1 MITIPENAK
10 TNSYL
15 TIFVHSQNSTWQRNL
30 AFASDAVVTA
40 SSLLS
45 SLSFSNQ
52 AFCLVA
58 MQETDAVVLKIRCK
72 MADSL
77 TTPAEAPFNFAGR
90 GKFIHFSSRT
100 GKRILSARTPWLSRR
115 HTPYVKTP
123 KTGRTSQRQTEIESV
138 PSLNRRT
145 TLGIEKNVS
154 TPRVSKSVTPS
165 NSRIVQ
171 KETQTKDLFHDIVG
185 KTLRVFQASPLYKF
199 DFSNVKNFAEQLSK
213 FLQLETE
220 KQLFVEANGEFKDQK
235 YKTDIFVFKEISGE
249 ETKLS
254 AVKIT
259 VENFTSKPT
268 QAKSNSTAVLTAM
281 FCFVGKEEAEDPR
294 FQDHFTCLPVCLIK
308 GPVDLARSMICWFE
322 QKFDCR
328 ITPMTFSSMELGWY
342 FSLWAGMSSP
352 GKSVPIELS
361 YDASNVNGLSRILF
375 SIEQKD
381 AKELWGNIHS
391 SGSLIFTEEE
401 SITFLKALES
411 HFYHHFRINL
421 EGLPVT
427 RVRTAIAY
435 IASEGKLKI
444 VHPHYADHILEQLTR
459 AALTKEFYGRL

>member
-1 MITIPENAK
+1 
-10 TNSYL
+10 
-15 TIFVHSQNSTWQRNL
+15 
-30 AFASDAVVTA
+30 
-40 SSLLS
+40 
-45 SLSFSNQ
+45 
-52 AFCLVA
+52 

-77 TTPAEAPFNFAGR
+77 ATPSEAPFNFAGR
-90 GKFIHFSSRT
+90 RKFIHFSSRT
-100 GKRILSARTPWLSRR
+100 GKCIQSARTPWLSRR

-138 PSLNRRT
+138 PSSLNRKT
-145 TLGIEKNVS
+145 TLEIEKNVS
-154 TPRVSKSVTPS
+154 TPQVSKRETPS
-165 NSRIVQ
+165 NSRTVQ
-171 KETQTKDLFHDIVG
+171 KETQTKDLFHDIIG
-185 KTLRVFQASPLYKF
+185 KTLRVFHASPLYKF
-199 DFSNVKNFAEQLSK
+199 DFSNVKNFAEQLSG

-220 KQLFVEANGEFKDQK
+220 KQLFVGANGEFKDQK
-235 YKTDIFVFKEISGE
+235 YKTDIFVSKEISTE

-259 VENFTSKPT
+259 VENFTSKRT

-281 FCFVGKEEAEDPR
+281 FCFVGKEEAEDAR
-294 FQDHFTCLPVCLIK
+294 FQHQFTCLPICLIK

-352 GKSVPIELS
+352 GKSVPIELC

-381 AKELWGNIHS
+381 AKELWENIHR